1 MARPRKKGN
10 VYFPFDVDFFGDR
23 KIKEVRGKY
32 GTDGV
37 TLYIYLLCAIYEE
50 GYYLQVDS
58 GLNYVASYDLGMSD
72 EKIGQMLNFLCERSL
87 FDNKLFASDKVLT
100 SRGIQLRFQEMVRT
114 RAVKT
119 GIEVNKSFWLLEEDE
134 TESFIKCTLFEGFSK
149 KNGSYSEKNPCYSEK
164 NDTKEKGKGKG
175 KEKEKGNINNDYQRI
190 VELYHSICKD
200 YPVLIKINDSRKRA
214 LSARLKKYTVSD
226 FETLFKKAQAS
237 SFLKGNNSSG
247 WRATFDWLINE
258 SNMTKVLE
266 GNYDDKPTKTAAV
279 TDDFADLE
287 MLTRRR
293 IAMRGESD
301 DDEE

>member
-58 GLNYVASYDLGMSD
+58 GFNYVASYDLGMSD
-72 EKIGQMLNFLCERSL
+72 DKIGQMLNFLCERSL
-87 FDNKLFASDKVLT
+87 FDDKLFASDKVLT
-100 SRGIQLRFQEMVRT
+100 SRGIQQRFQEMVRT

-164 NDTKEKGKGKG
+164 NDIKEKGKEKG
-175 KEKEKGNINNDYQRI
+175 KENKRNINSDYQRI
-190 VELYHSICKD
+190 VELYHSICTY
-200 YPVLIKINDSRKRA
+200 YPKLVNITDSRKRA
-214 LSARLKKYTVSD
+214 ISARLKKYTLAD
-226 FETLFKKAQAS
+226 FETLFRKAQES
-237 SFLKGNNSSG
+237 SFLRGENKNG
-247 WRATFDWLINE
+247 WSANFDWLINE

-266 GNYDDKPTKTAAV
+266 GNYDNKTVQAAI
-279 TDDFADLE
+279 TSEFDDLE

-293 IAMRGESD
+293 VS
-301 DDEE
+301 EE